1 MREIVLDTET
11 TGLNP
16 ATGDRLVEIG
26 CVEILHG
33 VPTGKHYHVYI
44 NPERDVPP
52 EVVAVHGLTTA
63 FLRGKKVFAELVGE
77 FLDFVADD
85 PLVIHN
91 AAFDMNFI
99 NHELGRLGF
108 PAIPMSRVVDTLQMA
123 REKFPGS
130 PASLDALCKR
140 FEIDNASRVLHGAL
154 LDAQLLAQCY
164 VELTGGRQRG
174 FDLVQELVVE
184 DKAVTIE
191 GPTPHVAILIPVE
204 DIARRAHEAL
214 LDRLKEPLWRGALAG

>member
-26 CVEILHG
+26 CVEIMHG
-33 VPTGKHYHVYI
+33 VPTGKHYHAYI

-52 EVVAVHGLTTA
+52 EVVAVHGLTTQ
-63 FLRGKKVFAELVGE
+63 FLRGHPVFAEHVGA
-77 FLDFVADD
+77 FLDFIAEDS
-85 PLVIHN
+85 LVIHN

-108 PAIPMSRVVDTLQMA
+108 PAIPMRRVVDTLQMA

-140 FEIDNASRVLHGAL
+140 FEIDNSSRTLHGAL
-154 LDAQLLAQCY
+154 LDAQLLADVY
-164 VELTGGRQRG
+164 IELTGGRQRG
-174 FDLVQELVVE
+174 FDLAQEIE
-184 DKAVTIE
+184 AQESSVTID
-191 GPTPHVAILIPVE
+191 GPTPHVAILVPVE
-204 DIARRAHEAL
+204 AAALKAHAAL
-214 LDRLKEPLWRGALAG
+214 VEKLKDPLWPDVSAG